1 MVTSLSMTMPW
12 TTPAGIHSA
21 RCGGT
26 VHMLPAAAT
35 RIVPAVA

>member
-1 MVTSLSMTMPW
+1 MVTSLDITMEW
-12 TTPAGIHSA
+12 RTPGGIHSA

-26 VHMLPAAAT
+26 IHMPSSVET